1 MSIEFE
7 YRQEVSP
14 KGIIYR
20 PVAKV
25 ALIGQNQRRVVEYL
39 YIDSGADFT
48 LIPYKIGLYLGLDAI
63 NRKVV
68 EVQGVNGI
76 VGVIYHELTIE
87 IEKYRFEIEVAWGQ
101 MEHIPLL
108 LGRHN
113 VFDKFEIIF
122 REAEKRVIFNWWKG

>member
-7 YRQEVSP
+7 YRQEISP

-25 ALIGQNQRRVVEYL
+25 ALIGQNQRRLVEYL
-39 YIDSGADFT
+39 CIDSGADFT
-48 LIPYKIGLYLGLDAI
+48 LIPYKIGLYLGLDTI

-68 EVQGVNGI
+68 EVQGVNGV

-122 REAEKRVIFNWWKG
+122 REIEKKVIFNWN